1 MQNTYFFHP
10 KHSVGKRDLLHLAA
24 SEVQLHGMDQGGHVK
39 DKQPVVS
46 LKDQLSHGV
55 SKDEKPPQ
63 GSDAMYKLGSEAR
76 TRGAQQA
83 MVVDLQASPP
93 RQRCEQRQEQHEH
106 NHSHLRN
113 NPLTALAA
121 NRLRDVEPLRLHRI
135 MEALYGEDILLKD
148 LIPLLN
154 PSPCA
159 CEKSRCRRGADSP
172 NSTATNSPRPAR
184 GEASGYRPGANSPN
198 SQATISSAALQGKA
212 LDHGLEDVRIVE
224 LDAYNARRYNMDADV
239 QSALRAGICASATLP
254 NAGRYA
260 YGYSTLNSPSE
271 PSPVAAQSPVSKDTP
286 TSPTAGARPEDT
298 TSDAPAAPTSAD
310 GTHCTHVQNWKRLR
324 SKRGYTYFVCYS
336 CGAKWRIAKSD
347 RTDPSDAYPDKDV
360 DGIQQAVS
368 CATNGIRQSVSCD
381 SVRYLSAGKLRI
393 VKNDCMS
400 PSNADPH
407 QYTGAL
413 RQSAS
418 CDTGGFRQA
427 SCDADGVAQ
436 SVSSGSMDHLRNIL
450 QDPFPEAGIP
460 TTANWEFGT
469 AQSLDA
475 SDTTHKMPKN
485 SPGFAFASGFSTAY
499 SMDALNVIY
508 KLSSLKDTALGWRE
522 ATFSESSRSQSDDDF
537 SQILGIFDPKG
548 TPNSKPLK
556 QTANESLDNVINWV
570 CDGCD
575 DAFDVLQQSTGHTQQ
590 HFAVG
595 ALDSLLRLDQ

>member
-1 MQNTYFFHP
+1 MLFYKKTFHSSCWVCWEFLYLCSPLAAIVGTFYSTEEVHALASQWFLGLPCMAPNQYYNMQNTYFFHP

-212 LDHGLEDVRIVE
+212 LDHGLEDVRIGVSCVMVLVE
-224 LDAYNARRYNMDADV
+224 LKGMNFNGSSIIDVGIVARIDKLLLLVFYVINAFFSHR
-239 QSALRAGICASATLP
+239 
-254 NAGRYA
+254 
-260 YGYSTLNSPSE
+260 
-271 PSPVAAQSPVSKDTP
+271 
-286 TSPTAGARPEDT
+286 
-298 TSDAPAAPTSAD
+298 
-310 GTHCTHVQNWKRLR
+310 
-324 SKRGYTYFVCYS
+324 CYS
-336 CGAKWRIAKSD
+336 RSCCCCCWSFTQTCEDSFNCIKHTLCVTIYHLCRTRETIA
-347 RTDPSDAYPDKDV
+347 
-360 DGIQQAVS
+360 
-368 CATNGIRQSVSCD
+368 
-381 SVRYLSAGKLRI
+381 
-393 VKNDCMS
+393 
-400 PSNADPH
+400 
-407 QYTGAL
+407 
-413 RQSAS
+413 
-418 CDTGGFRQA
+418 
-427 SCDADGVAQ
+427 
-436 SVSSGSMDHLRNIL
+436 
-450 QDPFPEAGIP
+450 
-460 TTANWEFGT
+460 
-469 AQSLDA
+469 
-475 SDTTHKMPKN
+475 
-485 SPGFAFASGFSTAY
+485 
-499 SMDALNVIY
+499 
-508 KLSSLKDTALGWRE
+508 
-522 ATFSESSRSQSDDDF
+522 
-537 SQILGIFDPKG
+537 
-548 TPNSKPLK
+548 
-556 QTANESLDNVINWV
+556 
-570 CDGCD
+570 
-575 DAFDVLQQSTGHTQQ
+575 
-590 HFAVG
+590 
-595 ALDSLLRLDQ
+595 